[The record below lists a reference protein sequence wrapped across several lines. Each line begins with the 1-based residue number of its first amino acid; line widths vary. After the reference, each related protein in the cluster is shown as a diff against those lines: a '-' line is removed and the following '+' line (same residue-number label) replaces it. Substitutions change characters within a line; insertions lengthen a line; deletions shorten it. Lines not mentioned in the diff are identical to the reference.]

1 MVRITILIGI
11 CVVCASGGVQA
22 RSYRVSPSP
31 CPAAA
36 DAPAVVPDQDAT
48 LHASDIETYVDG
60 VVIFDVKLDGPAGAR
75 LFKRFALDPR
85 TGVLAGGASKAPS
98 ICE

>member
-1 MVRITILIGI
+1 MVRVAVLIGI
-11 CVVCASGGVQA
+11 CLVCASGSTEA

-36 DAPAVVPDQDAT
+36 DAPVVVPDQDAT
-48 LHASDIETYVDG
+48 LYASDIETYIDG
-60 VVIFDVKLDGPAGAR
+60 VVIFDFKLDGPPGAR

-85 TGVLAGGASKAPS
+85 EGVLAGGASKAPPV
-98 ICE
+98 CE